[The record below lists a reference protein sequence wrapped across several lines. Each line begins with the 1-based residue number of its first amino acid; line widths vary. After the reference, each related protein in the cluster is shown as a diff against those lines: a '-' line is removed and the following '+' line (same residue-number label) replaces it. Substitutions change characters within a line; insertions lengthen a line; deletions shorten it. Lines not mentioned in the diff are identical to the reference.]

1 MIDQPEI
8 ERRED
13 SMVQSSSGFEGVFT
27 ALVTPFRDG
36 RIDYEAFDA
45 LVERQIVA
53 GVAGLVPV
61 GTTGEAATL
70 SETEADDLISRTVD
84 IAAGRA
90 VVMAGAGSND
100 TTRTVEKVR
109 RATAA
114 GADAVLVVTPY
125 YNRPSQA
132 GLVRHYGMVAEA
144 TELPVMLY
152 SVPGRCGVEIAPET
166 CVELAKRYP
175 NIIGLKEAG
184 GSPERVTRIRRL
196 CGPGFVIHSGDDA
209 LTLPF
214 LSVGA
219 VGVTS
224 VASNFAPQEMVAMVR
239 AWQQGDHA
247 RALSLHEGLSELVA
261 GLFME
266 SSPAPVK
273 AALALEGHLAAEMRS
288 PLVPM
293 QPGNL
298 ERLAA
303 IVQRFRRD
311 APAFQEMR

>member
-1 MIDQPEI
+1 MTVRDLVKEEKDMARSI
-8 ERRED
+8 
-13 SMVQSSSGFEGVFT
+13 SGFDGVFT

-36 RIDYEAFDA
+36 RIDGEAFEA
-45 LVERQIVA
+45 LVERQVA
-53 GVAGLVPV
+53 AGIAGLVPV

-70 SETEADDLISRTVD
+70 SEAEADDLVRRT
-84 IAAGRA
+84 IAVAGGRA
-90 VVMAGAGSND
+90 LVMAGAGSND
-100 TTRTVEKVR
+100 TAKAVEKVR
-109 RATAA
+109 RASAA

-132 GLVRHYGMVAEA
+132 GLLRHYGMVAEA

-166 CVELAKRYP
+166 CAELASRYP

-184 GSPERVTRIRRL
+184 GSLERVTRIRRL
-196 CGPGFVIHSGDDA
+196 CGPNFVIHSGDDA

-219 VGVTS
+219 AGVTS
-224 VASNFAPQEMVAMVR
+224 VASNFVPEEMVAMVR
-239 AWQQGDHA
+239 AWRRGDHA
-247 RALSLHEGLSELVA
+247 CALALHEGLSELVA

-273 AALALEGHLAAEMRS
+273 AALALEGLLAAEMRA
-288 PLVPM
+288 PLAPM
-293 QPGNL
+293 QTDNL

-303 IVQRFRRD
+303 IVQRFRRV